1 MRTLVGALIG
11 AAAVLGAAAPGLAGE
26 QVEAVVNPTLLIN
39 NVLRQPV
46 DHRQRQ
52 IAFDEALRQ
61 PGPTPA
67 NRAAFNG
74 EVQPDGSVRYGD
86 VTVSTIK
93 NPCPP
98 GEHVELPSPPPLP
111 RRARK

>member
-1 MRTLVGALIG
+1 MLGAAMLLGMG
-11 AAAVLGAAAPGLAGE
+11 AAAHAGDQSGAPATINA
-26 QVEAVVNPTLLIN
+26 TLLIR

-46 DHRQRQ
+46 DYQQRQ
-52 IAFDEALRQ
+52 VAFDESLRE
-61 PGPTPA
+61 PGPAPV
-67 NRAAFNG
+67 NRAALNG

-98 GEHVELPSPPPLP
+98 GEHVELPSPPLP